1 MAILPFWVE
10 DRGKGV
16 KPFAKPPRFLF
27 VGRMDPDK
35 GFRHLVPAFESLRK
49 RNPQVALDICGSG
62 DPNQIAELRRLSAG
76 VEAKGNISDNE
87 LDAKLRACFAVV
99 LPSLHEGYPLTL
111 LEACSYGK
119 PFVASSVGSI
129 SEIFS
134 NRKCAILVPPGD
146 TAALEKAMETLVLED
161 AAIYSERAADARLA
175 FEELST
181 SATILA
187 ALTAAYNPLPQNSS
201 KP

>member
-1 MAILPFWVE
+1 MRSTGRTRPAWRATSWSFSTSVGQLLVDDDFLA
-10 DRGKGV
+10 RGDPQHV
-16 KPFAKPPRFLF
+16 RNIA
-27 VGRMDPDK
+27 VGRE
-35 GFRHLVPAFESLRK
+35 H
-49 RNPQVALDICGSG
+49 PQVALDICGSG
-62 DPNQIAELRRLSAG
+62 DPNHIAELRHLSAA
-76 VEAKGNISDNE
+76 VEAKGNISDHE

-146 TAALEKAMETLVLED
+146 TTALENAMATLMSED
-161 AAIYSERAADARLA
+161 ALIYAERAADARLA

-181 SATILA
+181 PATILA
-187 ALTAAYNPLPQNSS
+187 ALAA
-201 KP
+201 